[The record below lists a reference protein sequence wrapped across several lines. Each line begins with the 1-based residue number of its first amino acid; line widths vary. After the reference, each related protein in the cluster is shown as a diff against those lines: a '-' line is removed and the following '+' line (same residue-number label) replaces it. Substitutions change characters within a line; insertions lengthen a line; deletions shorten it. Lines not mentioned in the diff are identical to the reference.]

1 MASLEI
7 GRKVR
12 KIKEIILRERER
24 DRKSIDNHK
33 TDNRTAEKHRK
44 AERRKRNL

>member
-12 KIKEIILRERER
+12 KIKEIILRER